1 MIGYILFDPGPRMDP
16 EAMKEYSEK
25 AFPTLVPFGGKVVA
39 RTNNIEV
46 LEATHGPGW
55 RPNRILLLE
64 FPTLE
69 AARAWYHSP
78 EYQEILP
85 IRLRSAQENVVMFE
99 GLKEA

>member
-1 MIGYILFDPGPRMDP
+1 MVSYILFDPGPRTDP

-25 AFPTLVPFGGKVVA
+25 AFPTLLPFGGKVVV

-55 RPNRILLLE
+55 RPDRILLLE

-99 GLKEA
+99 GLS